1 MATYSQNFANE
12 STGDLLNRGVQYF
25 EFTQPGG
32 SFFVCTLSASQLVNR
47 FDIRRRSEHPEDG
60 IQRDDDKKRIA
71 DIASY
76 ARTEEAIFPTPIIL
90 SAKSEDFVFENGYL
104 RAKEVESRS
113 SLGHVLDGQHR
124 LLGLRSADP
133 DTLDR
138 IQLLVVF
145 AFDIDRYAEAMIFAT
160 INGNQRQVPKSLMY
174 DLFALHP
181 GRSVEKTCHEIVKSL
196 NEDITSPFFG
206 RIKVLGRKAD
216 DSETLSQAAFVDHVK
231 RLIDGDKSPLRNM
244 YLAKEDWA
252 VRKIV
257 ANYFQSI
264 DESVSE
270 HHPGVEIPL
279 NFFYKTTGFG
289 GALQALNALAKGGV
303 QAGDLS
309 KDWFRPIT
317 DQFVADFRLPAGV
330 GNSAMIDVRV
340 QILNAAER
348 VTQLPLI

>member
-1 MATYSQNFANE
+1 MATHSQDFSDE
-12 STGDLLNRGVQYF
+12 STTDPFDKGVKYF

-60 IQRDDDKKRIA
+60 IQRDDDKKRISE
-71 DIASY
+71 IAIY

-90 SAKSEDFVFENGYL
+90 SAKSEDFIFESGYL
-104 RAKEVESRS
+104 KARDAESRS

-124 LLGLRSADP
+124 LLGLRNADP
-133 DTLDR
+133 ETLQK

-196 NEDITSPFFG
+196 NDDKESPFSG
-206 RIKVLGRKAD
+206 RIKILGRKAD

-231 RLIDGDKSPLRNM
+231 RLIDSDKSPLRDM

-252 VRKIV
+252 IRKIV

-264 DESVSE
+264 DESLKNQTT
-270 HHPGVEIPL
+270 PNIPK

-289 GALQALNALAKGGV
+289 GALQALTALAKGGV
-303 QAGDLS
+303 QARDLS

-317 DQFVADFRLPAGV
+317 DKFVTDFELPAGV
-330 GNSAMIDVRV
+330 GNSAMIDIRV
-340 QILNAAER
+340 QILRAAES
-348 VTQLPLI
+348 VTQQSFK

>member
-1 MATYSQNFANE
+1 MATHSQNFANE
-12 STGDLLNRGVQYF
+12 STADPFNNGVRYF

-47 FDIRRRSEHPEDG
+47 FDIRRRSEYPEDG
-60 IQRDDDKKRIA
+60 IQRDDDQKRISE
-71 DIASY
+71 IAIY
-76 ARTEEAIFPTPIIL
+76 ARTEEAIFPTPIII
-90 SAKSEDFVFENGYL
+90 SAKSENFIFEDGCL
-104 RAKEVESRS
+104 RAREAESRS

-124 LLGLRSADP
+124 LLGLRNADTE
-133 DTLDR
+133 TLKK

-196 NEDITSPFFG
+196 TDDATSPFSG
-206 RIKVLGRKAD
+206 RIKLLGRKAD

-252 VRKIV
+252 IRKIV

-264 DESVSE
+264 DESLSE
-270 HHPGVEIPL
+270 KHTAPKIPD

-289 GALQALNALAKGGV
+289 GALQALTALAKGGV

-317 DQFVADFRLPAGV
+317 DKFVTDFKLPAGV
-330 GNSAMIDVRV
+330 GNSAMIDIRV
-340 QILNAAER
+340 QILRAAES
-348 VTQLPLI
+348 VTQQSLI